1 MKIIAITFKTVCVGF
16 LVFVLFVNIINAQVF
31 DFESINSDS
40 LLTHVPK
47 GIAGGGIVKDSIWKN
62 YVDNIKSGDV
72 ITDPYVLNK
81 ITKVSPYKGYA
92 GSWLDNVIVY
102 EKDGVKYEIG
112 EKESGYLAVAH
123 LVSDSMKVWEV
134 PDSFKYNGKMC
145 HVPLINARPDIDIN
159 SRKIYDE
166 NPGLYNVNLT
176 KVLLPYYTEEI
187 SGFSNFLSLKEVIF
201 KESEDK
207 NFKRNEFETIQLYSE
222 VFSNC
227 FSLRKVILPEGVD
240 GLAEESFSNCT
251 NLKDI
256 LLPQS
261 LLFIEN
267 KVFSECDNLECIRIP
282 AGVKSIGDKVLSH

>member
-159 SRKIYDE
+159 SRKITMMIRL
-166 NPGLYNVNLT
+166 NIITCRPLT
-176 KVLLPYYTEEI
+176 TIKCVMPAR
-187 SGFSNFLSLKEVIF
+187 LSSTRCSRLKPV
-201 KESEDK
+201 
-207 NFKRNEFETIQLYSE
+207 
-222 VFSNC
+222 
-227 FSLRKVILPEGVD
+227 SLSSRAFAMGE
-240 GLAEESFSNCT
+240 
-251 NLKDI
+251 
-256 LLPQS
+256 
-261 LLFIEN
+261 
-267 KVFSECDNLECIRIP
+267 
-282 AGVKSIGDKVLSH
+282 